1 MPAVEGTG
9 VVETMR
15 RGRLA
20 EYAYDYTKRLLFDGT
35 LAPGAKLRVEDI
47 VASLHTSRQP
57 VMEAFK
63 RLAAEGYLEI
73 TPQVGCRV
81 VVPAPAEI
89 ADFFLILGAVQGLAA
104 DIAAERRTADELS
117 VLESI
122 ANHIDALFARPPTPS
137 SAHEY
142 RQLDHDFQQ
151 QIRAMAHS
159 DAVAHLSSGLLDRR
173 DFYILCLPD
182 GESRFADQ
190 MRAVAGQHR
199 GIVDAIAVGNA
210 EEARARSEA
219 LVLTLRRFALS
230 PAAQPTDHRTD

>member
-1 MPAVEGTG
+1 MTS
-9 VVETMR
+9 VVETLR

-35 LAPGAKLRVEDI
+35 LSPGAKLRVEDI

-81 VVPAPAEI
+81 VVPEAAEI

-104 DIAAERRTADELS
+104 DIAAERRTTDELAA
-117 VLESI
+117 LETI
-122 ANHIDALFARPPTPS
+122 VAKIDDLFARPATPDT
-137 SAHEY
+137 AHEY
-142 RQLDHDFQQ
+142 RRLDHDFQQ

-159 DAVAHLSSGLLDRR
+159 EAVADLSSGLLDRR

-199 GIVDAIAVGNA
+199 GIVVAIAGRNA
-210 EEARARSEA
+210 EAARARSEA
-219 LVLTLRRFALS
+219 LVLTLRRFALGS
-230 PAAQPTDHRTD
+230 PAPQSADPDPSA